1 MTERIFKN
9 MSPAL
14 LCAVCIIAAAYL
26 GVLAVG
32 LSVREP
38 MIGDEVIHYYM
49 LVHQAEQF
57 PAPTVEA
64 HIPLGTGETIKR
76 YYPHVF
82 LWHYIGSLF
91 WKFSG
96 GKFWAVQF
104 YQSLFWLQYLIAGLL
119 LARQADPEREWG
131 MPVYTA
137 VLASLPISLIFS
149 VAFYQDVAA
158 AAQIMTAFYLL
169 RKGRWA
175 LASLFLGLALAL
187 KVTVFIMIPAFF
199 ACVLVF
205 GWRRESVLKLFW
217 KVSLA
222 LLIIAAMCWPMAKG
236 LHYCGFAYYPTTM
249 IQLYAG
255 KLGLIDHLTVVR
267 SVKPG
272 DTEEHRVNLPVAGAK
287 GVEEVVNH
295 PGDLR
300 MKKNWLI
307 YFGGLLWLVGAG
319 GLIAAAARRKDEEWR
334 AAFRSGSWSLA
345 AGVWYILFTALH
357 MRNSP
362 DARFFLPGAVFVIL
376 PLAIWFSRWPMRKLW
391 LPLLLGIALLQTG
404 AVLAKTYALRRIS
417 PELQQAIDF
426 LKENPPL
433 PNGVFMYPEG
443 NHRLFTVRHDWYLGF
458 RLKDFWKA
466 DNDGR
471 MDMLRERDLG
481 AIVIK
486 KYLIGHLDDK
496 MTNLGIYPDYFVRD
510 IARDDRFSKVFE
522 NSDFT
527 VYTVPAE

>member
-1 MTERIFKN
+1 MTDNTSRRI
-9 MSPAL
+9 SPAL
-14 LCAVCIIAAAYL
+14 LCAIGIVAVAYVAVL
-26 GVLAVG
+26 GVG
-32 LSVREP
+32 LTAREP

-91 WKFSG
+91 WKLSG
-96 GKFWAVQF
+96 GKFRAVQF

-119 LARQADPEREWG
+119 LARQADPDREWG
-131 MPVYTA
+131 VPIYTA
-137 VLASLPISLIFS
+137 VLASLPINLIFS

-158 AAQIMTAFYLL
+158 VAQIMTAFYLL

-175 LASLFLGLALAL
+175 LSSLFLGLALAL
-187 KVTVFIMIPAFF
+187 KVTVFIMLPAFF
-199 ACVLVF
+199 VCMLVF
-205 GWRRESVLKLFW
+205 GWHRGSVHRLLGKAAM
-217 KVSLA
+217 A
-222 LLIIAAMCWPMAKG
+222 LLIIVAMCWPMARG

-249 IQLYAG
+249 IQLYAR
-255 KLGLIDHLTVVR
+255 KLGLIDNMTVVR

-272 DTEEHRVNLPVAGAK
+272 DTEEHRVNLPMAGAK

-300 MKKNWLI
+300 VKKNWLI
-307 YFGGLLWLVGAG
+307 YFGGIFWLVGTG
-319 GLIAAAARRKDEEWR
+319 GFILAAARRKDENLH
-334 AAFRSGSWSLA
+334 AGFRSGAWALLV
-345 AGVWYILFTALH
+345 GIWYILFTALH
-357 MRNSP
+357 MRSSP
-362 DARFFLPGAVFVIL
+362 DARFFLPGAVFLIL
-376 PLAIWFSRWPMRKLW
+376 PLATWSSRWPLRKLW
-391 LPLLLGIALLQTG
+391 LPLLLGVALLQAG
-404 AVLAKTYALRRIS
+404 AVLAKTYELRRVS

-426 LKENPPL
+426 LKKNPPV

-443 NHRLFTVRHDWYLGF
+443 NHRLFPVRHDWYLGF
-458 RLKDFWKA
+458 RLKDFWKM

-471 MDMLRERDLG
+471 INMLRERNLG

-486 KYLIGHLDDK
+486 KYLIGHPDEK
-496 MTNLGIYPDYFVRD
+496 MTNLGIYPDTFVKD
-510 IARDDRFSKVFE
+510 IAGDARFEKVFDNRE
-522 NSDFT
+522 FVIYTFPSD
-527 VYTVPAE
+527 